1 MSTEPTPGRSPR
13 TRRNLHV
20 QDLET
25 TGVEVMGGFQRE
37 GTLGSGTVEQRTS
50 GTSSAPEGLEF
61 SEATNHTE
69 RDAEA
74 RNAAQGSPC

>member
-1 MSTEPTPGRSPR
+1 MSTEPGRSPR

-25 TGVEVMGGFQRE
+25 TGVEVKGGNTTE
-37 GTLGSGTVEQRTS
+37 GSFGFTTVDQSSS

-61 SEATNHTE
+61 SEATNHAE